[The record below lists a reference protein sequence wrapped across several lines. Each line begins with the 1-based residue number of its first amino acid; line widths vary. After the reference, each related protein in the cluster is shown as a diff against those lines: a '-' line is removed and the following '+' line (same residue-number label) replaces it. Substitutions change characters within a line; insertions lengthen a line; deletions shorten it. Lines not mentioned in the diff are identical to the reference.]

1 MVVIRGESCWL
12 PHSPAAGWASIL
24 PSLGEGSRLRS
35 RTLRLWEAP
44 QAWLA
49 LKGKMWVQWGAQIQ
63 WEPPLSCLQISGVI
77 LSLQFG
83 EGQEQVHACLV
94 S

>member
-24 PSLGEGSRLRS
+24 PRLGEGRRLRS
-35 RTLRLWEAP
+35 GPLRLQEP
-44 QAWLA
+44 PGMVSVER
-49 LKGKMWVQWGAQIQ
+49 KGVGSVGCPDQ
-63 WEPPLSCLQISGVI
+63 WEPPLSCLQINGVI
-77 LSLQFG
+77 LQFG
-83 EGQEQVHACLV
+83 EGREQVHACLV